1 MSEKP
6 ATVIKRNCCVC
17 GKDNTSYLFSPLESA
32 GPVVKCKQCGFTYV
46 NPIEST
52 KTLIQ
57 EGPVL
62 GGRPDFLLTS
72 TNIKDIEGSWEQP
85 VIERFLQ
92 ELPMKILNANDA
104 LKHLNE
110 FIRHPGTILDVGC
123 FCGVFL
129 NTAKHAGWQCYGLEP
144 LVMPAIYARGYYNL
158 TVKTDSLRGDIYPG
172 EFFDTVTSF
181 QVFEHLIRPDQEI
194 RLIRN
199 ILKPGGLLMIEVP
212 NIDTFM
218 VKLLGKKHRHF
229 VQDHI
234 SFFSAKTLSQLLVQH
249 GFKVRKVY
257 YPARMMS
264 LNHLA
269 SWLRKQF
276 HITGEELKPG
286 ILTKLLERPIQL
298 NIGDIV
304 SVIASK
310 A

>member
-1 MSEKP
+1 MSETP
-6 ATVIKRNCCVC
+6 VTVIKRTCCVC
-17 GKDNTSYLFSPLESA
+17 GKDNTNYLFTPPESA
-32 GPVVKCKQCGFTYV
+32 GPVVKCAQCGFIYV

-52 KTLIQ
+52 KALIQ

-72 TNIKDIEGSWEQP
+72 TNIKDIEGSWEQSI
-85 VIERFLQ
+85 IERFLQ
-92 ELPMKILNANDA
+92 ELPMKIFNANDA
-104 LKHLNE
+104 LKHLHE
-110 FIRHPGTILDVGC
+110 FISNPGTILDVGC

-129 NTAKHAGWQCYGLEP
+129 NTAKHAGWQCYGIEP

-158 TVKTDSLRGDIYPG
+158 TVKTDTLREDIYPS

-181 QVFEHLIRPDQEI
+181 QVFEHLINPDHEI

-199 ILKPGGLLMIEVP
+199 LLKPGGLLMIEVP

-229 VQDHI
+229 VQDHV
-234 SFFSAKTLSQLLVQH
+234 SFFSTKTLSLLLGQH

-276 HITGEELKPG
+276 HISGGKLNSG
-286 ILTKLLERPIQL
+286 ISNRLLERSIRL

-310 A
+310 E